1 MEHYNSDA
9 LECRRYVIH
18 YIIQHVYFIFLYK
31 ILFTLSLDT
40 FFDNEVIMFL
50 PWIGALGVRPCL
62 KRSRI
67 C

>member
-1 MEHYNSDA
+1 MQIP
-9 LECRRYVIH
+9 ECRRYVIH
-18 YIIQHVYFIFLYK
+18 NIIQHVYFIFLYK

-40 FFDNEVIMFL
+40 FFDNEVIVSL

-62 KRSRI
+62 KSSRI